1 MTTIK
6 SFVERLAKIGI
17 KVELSG
23 NFPWVYLD
31 KVNGIKVWERF
42 HGNHGFTVFFLAS
55 RKGQVDQIT
64 DIGRIFAKI
73 REILEKGEDPH
84 RWIPNDYE

>member
-23 NFPWVYLD
+23 NYPWVYLD
-31 KVNGIKVWERF
+31 KVNGIKIHERF
-42 HGNHGFTVFFLAS
+42 RGNHGFTVFFQAI
-55 RKGQVDQIT
+55 RTGQVDHIT
-64 DIGRIFAKI
+64 DIGKIFAKI
-73 REILEKGEDPH
+73 REVLEKGEDPH
-84 RWIPNDYE
+84 KWIPDDYE